1 MNNSVEIS
9 PYYEKQVE
17 CIYCKK
23 TFPTLKVRTKFIKVA
38 STDTDFRPIYS
49 DSNVNAL
56 FYNVFVCEHCGFSFT
71 EDFTK
76 YFAPGIRETIEEQIT
91 SKWIPHSFK
100 EERTISQALQAY
112 QLALVCGKLKKEKFV
127 TLAGLALRI
136 GWLYR
141 TLENEDQELRFI
153 KIARDLYLESFST
166 EDYAGTGMSGTR
178 VMYMI
183 AELSRRIED
192 YENATRFFSKVL
204 ESQRFGG
211 EPSLIEMAKEQWQ
224 LVREQREQESALV
237 GEETNND

>member
-9 PYYEKQVE
+9 PFYEKKVE

-23 TFPTLKVRTKFIKVA
+23 SFPTLKVRSKFIKVKE
-38 STDTDFRPIYS
+38 TDTDFRPIYS

-76 YFAPGIRETIEEQIT
+76 YFAPGIRETIEDQIT
-91 SKWIPHSFK
+91 SKWKPHSFNG
-100 EERTISQALQAY
+100 ERTISQAIQAY
-112 QLALVCGKLKKEKFV
+112 QLALVCGNLKKEKFV

-141 TLENEDQELRFI
+141 SLENEEQELRFI
-153 KIARDLYLESFST
+153 KIARDLYLDSFST
-166 EDYAGTGMSGTR
+166 EDYSGTSMSGTR
-178 VMYMI
+178 VMYMV
-183 AELSRRIED
+183 AELSRRLED

-211 EPSLIEMAKEQWQ
+211 EPSLIELAKEQWQ
-224 LVREQREQESALV
+224 LVREQREQENELDN
-237 GEETNND
+237 EEVNNG